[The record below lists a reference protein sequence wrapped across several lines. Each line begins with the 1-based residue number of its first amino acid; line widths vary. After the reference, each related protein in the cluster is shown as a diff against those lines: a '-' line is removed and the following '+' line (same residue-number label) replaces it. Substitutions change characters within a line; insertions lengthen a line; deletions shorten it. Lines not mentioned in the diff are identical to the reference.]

1 MIEVEKEMIKKKK
14 ILLVEPNYKNKYPP
28 VGLMKISTYFKEKGF
43 FVQFNKGLMRS
54 DIIKNFDEVFI
65 TTLFTFDFD
74 LCIETIKYYLSIV
87 GIKNVYV
94 GGIAATIMPEKFQSS
109 IPGLQMLIGR
119 LTSSSVLGYD
129 DNVNIDAL
137 ELDYDMLLDIP
148 YEYPMADSYFIHT
161 TRGCP
166 RKCGFC
172 AVKTLEPDFFDCDNI
187 IKQVKDVDAKY
198 GIKRNL
204 LIMDNNILYSKR
216 LEHIVEEI
224 CSLGFAKGNNKV
236 KKNNPMRY
244 YLSSLFN
251 RIEGDRTYSVLLLKI
266 KKAFLGLN
274 FNRIRHDDSS
284 ILNRIIETIES
295 GNDYLL
301 LESLIENREF
311 LNEFFDRY
319 HYHKI
324 TRYVD
329 FNQGLDSRLFT
340 DDKAK
345 LLGRL
350 ALKPCRIAF
359 DSIDTK
365 EEYFRAVNLCVKNN
379 IYYFSN
385 YLLYNYE
392 DSPEDLWERLQMNI
406 EFCKNNP
413 DISLFSFPMKY
424 ASIKHT
430 DRNFVGKNW
439 NKKFLRALNIILNV
453 TKGVVAK
460 EEDFFIRAY
469 GKSSEEFLEILSMP
483 DDFIRFR
490 DYFDQTGLSE
500 SWRKRFRALSSAEKE
515 MLLETLS
522 ACTDADEL
530 RITLTTNAKI
540 NSILPYY
547 GITKSRYEKD
557 RLYYQKRLCDV
568 TNV

>member
-1 MIEVEKEMIKKKK
+1 MEKEKTKMKR
-14 ILLVEPNYKNKYPP
+14 ILLIEPNYKNKYPP
-28 VGLMKISTYFKEKGF
+28 VGLMKISTYFKEKGY
-43 FVQFNKGLMRS
+43 FVQFNKGLMPL
-54 DIIKNFDEVFI
+54 DIIESFDRVFI

-74 LCIETIKYYLSIV
+74 LCIDTIKYYISIV
-87 GIKNVYV
+87 GIENVYV

-129 DNVNIDAL
+129 DNINIDAL
-137 ELDYDMLLDIP
+137 DLDYDMLLDIP

-172 AVKTLEPDFFDCDNI
+172 AVKTLEPNFFDCDNI
-187 IKQVKDVDAKY
+187 IQQVRDVDAKY

-216 LEHIVEEI
+216 LDQIVEEI
-224 CSLGFAKGNNKV
+224 CSLGFANGNNTV
-236 KKNNPMRY
+236 KRNNPMRFY
-244 YLSSLFN
+244 IASLFN
-251 RIEGDRTYSVLLLKI
+251 RIKEHRTYVVLLLKI
-266 KKAFLGLN
+266 KQVFQELN
-274 FNRIRHDDSS
+274 FNRIRNGDISMLNEIIATIKSGDDNSF
-284 ILNRIIETIES
+284 L
-295 GNDYLL
+295 GL
-301 LESLIENREF
+301 LEEKKDSLI
-311 LNEFFDRY
+311 EFFDRY
-319 HYHKI
+319 YYHKI

-340 DDKAK
+340 EDKAQ

-359 DSIDTK
+359 DSLNTK
-365 EEYFRAVNLCVKNN
+365 EDYFRAVNLCVKNN
-379 IYYFSN
+379 INYFSN

-392 DSPEDLWERLQMNI
+392 DSPEDLWERLYMNI
-406 EFCKNNP
+406 DFCKNNP

-430 DRNFVGKNW
+430 DRNFVGENW
-439 NKKFLRALNIILNV
+439 NKKYLRAINIILNV

-469 GKSSEEFLEILSMP
+469 GKSPDEFLEILSMP

-490 DYFDQTGLSE
+490 DFFDQTGLSE
-500 SWRKRFRALSSAEKE
+500 SWRNKFRNLSLSEKE
-515 MLLETLS
+515 LLLETLS
-522 ACTDADEL
+522 SCADADEL
-530 RITLTTNAKI
+530 RITLTSNEKI
-540 NSILPYY
+540 NAILPFYSV
-547 GITKSRYEKD
+547 TKNGYEKD
-557 RLYYQKRLCDV
+557 TLYYKKRLCNS
-568 TNV
+568 TTI